1 MRYFKHKMMLK
12 WVPECL
18 SPAFLK
24 SAKQIQQIVEKD
36 QHRFTLHALERMIE
50 RKIQPAAIKE
60 TILNGEIIEFYPED
74 KYGPSCLI
82 MGSSGLDT
90 FHVLCSL
97 NPVWIIT
104 AYNPAFYSEKCDKS
118 FKKRV
123 SL

>member
-1 MRYFKHKMMLK
+1 MELQQN
-12 WVPECL
+12 L
-18 SPAFLK
+18 TGI
-24 SAKQIQQIVEKD
+24 KQIVDKD

-50 RKIQPAAIKE
+50 RKIQPVAIKE
-60 TILNGEIIEFYPED
+60 AILNGEIIEFYPED

-82 MGSSGLDT
+82 MGSSGLDI
-90 FHVLCSL
+90 FHVHCSL

-104 AYNPAFYSEKCDKS
+104 AYNPAFYSEKWDKS